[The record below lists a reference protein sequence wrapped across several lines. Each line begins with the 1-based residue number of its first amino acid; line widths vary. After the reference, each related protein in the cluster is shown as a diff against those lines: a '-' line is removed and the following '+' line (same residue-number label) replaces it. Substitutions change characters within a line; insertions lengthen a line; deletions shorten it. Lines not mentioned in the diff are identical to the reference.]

1 MKPILLAFPL
11 RSPLSRQRARRWPA
25 PRLARKGACTLAPAT
40 PTGAPAAPP
49 SRTNWTRL
57 VPPPV
62 LTGCV
67 SSLPAAP
74 QVLQCCGDEVA
85 SAWPLVLAMLKSVA
99 QASPRATIRPT
110 APTTVASAQS
120 PRPAASRSPPGGAY
134 PLNRAASCAGLGGAR
149 GAPHEGLHVRAARPP
164 PPPPP
169 PPYKVDTSRP
179 SLRTNWTRLPVSGAC
194 SSCATTSSPRSPSTA
209 SSCCSPRSAAL
220 PFPPREPLYSLR
232 HPSRFTRAALL
243 RPPRERRDGLVTAS

>member
-49 SRTNWTRL
+49 SRTDWTRL

-120 PRPAASRSPPGGAY
+120 PRPTASRSPPGGAY

-164 PPPPP
+164 PPP
-169 PPYKVDTSRP
+169 SR
-179 SLRTNWTRLPVSGAC
+179 TKWTRLV
-194 SSCATTSSPRSPSTA
+194 
-209 SSCCSPRSAAL
+209 
-220 PFPPREPLYSLR
+220 
-232 HPSRFTRAALL
+232 HPSVLTGHVFPSQVRAARAQRLPLRAPRRLPPAAAHHGRPLCRSRRASRFTLYATRAALH
-243 RPPRERRDGLVTAS
+243 ERLCCARRASDVTAS